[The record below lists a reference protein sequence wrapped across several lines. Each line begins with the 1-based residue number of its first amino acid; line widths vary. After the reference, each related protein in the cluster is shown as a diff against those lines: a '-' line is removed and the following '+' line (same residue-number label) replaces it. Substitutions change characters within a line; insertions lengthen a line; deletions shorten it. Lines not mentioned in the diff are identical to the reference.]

1 MRPCEDIFYKLEI
14 GCATAREQ
22 KQCPVRKI
30 KRASGAKLYQV
41 GWYFL
46 GEGTMRN
53 EEVNA
58 RPPVSRHCRK
68 SVKTNQAMDYK
79 QHFYFAHF
87 ETSLQSCKQ
96 LIYKARCHQKTVF
109 ILFSI
114 FRIYFSFIVWRI
126 SATCTT
132 TISAIVYL
140 KPR

>member
-41 GWYFL
+41 GWHFL

-68 SVKTNQAMDYK
+68 SVETNQAMDYK
-79 QHFYFAHF
+79 QHFILHTLRLHFRVASNLFIRLGAIKILSSYYFQYS
-87 ETSLQSCKQ
+87 E
-96 LIYKARCHQKTVF
+96 
-109 ILFSI
+109 SI
-114 FRIYFSFIVWRI
+114 SV
-126 SATCTT
+126 S
-132 TISAIVYL
+132 
-140 KPR
+140 